1 MIVIATPPIPPTAH
15 NEQWLMTLQHLMPID
30 SHLLLIKEYTL
41 GILLFMAS
49 SGLIVGFLSGFI
61 GVAGGMFTVS
71 FLVLLAPLLFG
82 ADIITVQAATGVAA
96 VQGLASTVSGS
107 IAHFRNKALNIGFL
121 WYFGL
126 PSIVGSYIGTQ
137 WSAQWS
143 RNTILM
149 VMASLLA
156 SAIYLGFRKYKA
168 MGHPTFQTPEPLT
181 SIDQFIWPHW
191 AIQLICIFIG
201 VLSGILGI
209 GGAVLLVPLMSDGQG
224 MPLRQAIITA
234 TGSVVLT
241 SVGTLIGKWQAG
253 LIPWEFSVV
262 VSILAFVGG
271 WFGAKTQGK
280 VGNRSL
286 RMFHIGLMLLMLA
299 ETIRKLFF
307 IRPLA

>member
-1 MIVIATPPIPPTAH
+1 MTVPAE
-15 NEQWLMTLQHLMPID
+15 NWLATLQHLMPID
-30 SHLLLIKEYTL
+30 SHLLLIEQYTL
-41 GILLFMAS
+41 GILLFMGIT
-49 SGLIVGFLSGFI
+49 GLIVGFLSGFI

-71 FLVLLAPLLFG
+71 FLILLAPLLLG

-107 IAHFRNKALNIGFL
+107 IAHFRNKALNLGFL

-126 PSIVGSYIGTQ
+126 PSIVGSYVGTQ
-137 WSAQWS
+137 WSAHWS

-156 SAIYLGFRKYKA
+156 SAIYLGFKKYKA
-168 MGHPTFQTPEPLT
+168 MGHPAFQTPEPLT
-181 SIDQFIWPHW
+181 SIDQFRWPHW
-191 AIQLICIFIG
+191 CIQSVCVLIG

-209 GGAVLLVPLMSDGQG
+209 GGAVLLVPVMSDGQG

-241 SVGTLIGKWQAG
+241 SVGTLIGKAQAG

-280 VGNRSL
+280 VGNRQL
-286 RMFHIGLMLLMLA
+286 RMFHLGLMALMLA
-299 ETIRKLFF
+299 ETVRKLFF
-307 IRPLA
+307 

>member
-1 MIVIATPPIPPTAH
+1 MNITQSPPSPADTQAWLIA
-15 NEQWLMTLQHLMPID
+15 LQHLMPID

-41 GILLFMAS
+41 ALLIFMAA

-71 FLVLLAPLLFG
+71 FLVLLAPFVFG

-96 VQGLASTVSGS
+96 VQGLASTISGS
-107 IAHFRNKALNIGFL
+107 MAHFRNKALNLGFL

-156 SAIYLGFRKYKA
+156 SAIYLGLKKYQA

-181 SIDQFIWPHW
+181 RIDQFIWPHW
-191 AIQLICIFIG
+191 CIQLVCIVIG

-241 SVGTLIGKWQAG
+241 SVGTLIGKAQAG
-253 LIPWEFSVV
+253 LIPWEFSLL
-262 VSILAFVGG
+262 VSMLAFVGG
-271 WFGAKTQGK
+271 WIGARTQGK

-307 IRPLA
+307 S

>member
-1 MIVIATPPIPPTAH
+1 MISGYNTHAET
-15 NEQWLMTLQHLMPID
+15 WLAGLQHLMPID

-41 GILLFMAS
+41 AILIFMAA

-71 FLVLLAPLLFG
+71 FLVLLAPLMFG

-96 VQGLASTVSGS
+96 VQGLASTISGS
-107 IAHFRNKALNIGFL
+107 IAHFRNKTLNLGFL

-126 PSIVGSYIGTQ
+126 PSILGSYIGTQ

-149 VMASLLA
+149 VMATLLA
-156 SAIYLGFRKYKA
+156 SAIYLGFKKYKA

-191 AIQLICIFIG
+191 SIQLVCIFIG

-262 VSILAFVGG
+262 VSILAFAGG
-271 WFGAKTQGK
+271 WIGAKTQGK
-280 VGNRSL
+280 VGNRQL
-286 RMFHIGLMLLMLA
+286 RMFHIGLMALMLA

-307 IRPLA
+307 S

>member
-1 MIVIATPPIPPTAH
+1 MITSTPLPHPHTEA
-15 NEQWLMTLQHLMPID
+15 WLLGLQHLMPID
-30 SHLLLIKEYTL
+30 AHMLLIKDYTL
-41 GILLFMAS
+41 GILIFMAV
-49 SGLIVGFLSGFI
+49 SGLIVGFLSGFV

-107 IAHFRNKALNIGFL
+107 IAHFRNKTLNLGFL

-126 PSIVGSYIGTQ
+126 PSIVGSYVGTQ

-149 VMASLLA
+149 VMATLLA
-156 SAIYLGFRKYKA
+156 SAIYLGFKKYQA
-168 MGHPTFQTPEPLT
+168 MGHTTFQTPEPLT

-191 AIQLICIFIG
+191 CIQLVCALIG

-253 LIPWEFSVV
+253 LIPWEFSIL
-262 VSILAFVGG
+262 VSVLAFVGG
-271 WFGAKTQGK
+271 WIGAKTQGK
-280 VGNRSL
+280 VGNRQL
-286 RMFHIGLMLLMLA
+286 RMFHIGLMVIMLA
-299 ETIRKLFF
+299 ETVRKLFF
-307 IRPLA
+307 S